1 MSATLNA
8 QLFCDYFGEIPV
20 LDIPG
25 RTFPVEQ
32 YFLEDILE
40 TIDCVLEDNSQYMR
54 YRKDADNIDE
64 MLELCKVTAAN
75 AMPKDSLK
83 DENLSLAQVL
93 ARYKGEGNC
102 FTSKI
107 RRYGLPDIVF
117 NSMEGIIHTIY
128 SLQNCLMR
136 QIILFL

>member
-1 MSATLNA
+1 MILRDILPQRPDLKVILMSATLNA
-8 QLFCDYFGEIPV
+8 QLFCDYFGDVPV
-20 LDIPG
+20 VDIPG

-54 YRKDADNIDE
+54 YRKDMENIDE

-75 AMPKDSLK
+75 ALPKDNIK

-93 ARYKGEGNC
+93 ARYKGATYN
-102 FTSKI
+102 
-107 RRYGLPDIVF
+107 YLVF
-117 NSMEGIIHTIY
+117 
-128 SLQNCLMR
+128 Q
-136 QIILFL
+136 